1 MYNTLSNGLKSRF
14 YPAKEWIKK
23 NSANIVLFGQFWLI
37 ALIFFGLGIVYTQ
50 NFIKE
55 PPQVT
60 ITEPSEN
67 SVPVPTPAANAQP
80 VKTKNML
87 AQIGN
92 LVASKNGETYY
103 LTTCKNNIKE
113 ENKIYFQTEED
124 AKKAGFRQAKNCFK
138 EVGLPPA
145 DSQLHP

>member
-1 MYNTLSNGLKSRF
+1 MEIKSTF
-14 YPAKEWIKK
+14 IGAKEWIKK

-67 SVPVPTPAANAQP
+67 SVPVPTPATSAQP
-80 VKTKNML
+80 VKIKSML
-87 AQIGN
+87 AQIGG

>member
-1 MYNTLSNGLKSRF
+1 MEIKSTF
-14 YPAKEWIKK
+14 IGAKEWVKK
-23 NSANIVLFGQFWLI
+23 NIANLILLGQFGLI
-37 ALIFFGLGIVYTQ
+37 ALIFFGLGIVYSQ

-55 PPQVT
+55 PPQIT
-60 ITEPSEN
+60 ITEPPEN
-67 SVPVPTPAANAQP
+67 AVPAPHPSREATEGTAAPTASAQP
-80 VKTKNML
+80 VKTKSML
-87 AQIGN
+87 AQIGG

-138 EVGLPPA
+138 
-145 DSQLHP
+145 

>member
-1 MYNTLSNGLKSRF
+1 MEIKSTF
-14 YPAKEWIKK
+14 IGAKEWVKK
-23 NSANIVLFGQFWLI
+23 NIANLILLGQFGLI
-37 ALIFFGLGIVYTQ
+37 ALIFFGLGIVYSQ

-55 PPQVT
+55 PPQIT
-60 ITEPSEN
+60 ITEPPEN
-67 SVPVPTPAANAQP
+67 AVPAPAPTASAQP
-80 VKTKNML
+80 IKTKSML
-87 AQIGN
+87 AQIGG

-138 EVGLPPA
+138 
-145 DSQLHP
+145 

>member
-1 MYNTLSNGLKSRF
+1 MEIKSTF
-14 YPAKEWIKK
+14 IGAKEWIKK

-60 ITEPSEN
+60 ITEPPEN
-67 SVPVPTPAANAQP
+67 SAPTASTTAPTASAQP
-80 VKTKNML
+80 VKTKSML
-87 AQIGN
+87 AQIGG

-138 EVGLPPA
+138 
-145 DSQLHP
+145 

>member
-1 MYNTLSNGLKSRF
+1 MYNTLSDGLKSRF
-14 YPAKEWIKK
+14 YLAKEGVKK
-23 NSANIVLFGQFWLI
+23 NIANLILLGQFGLI

-55 PPQVT
+55 PPQIT
-60 ITEPSEN
+60 ITEPPEN
-67 SVPVPTPAANAQP
+67 AVPAPAPTASAQP
-80 VKTKNML
+80 VKTKSML
-87 AQIGN
+87 AQIGG

>member
-23 NSANIVLFGQFWLI
+23 NVANLILLGQFGLI

-60 ITEPSEN
+60 IAESPEN
-67 SVPVPTPAANAQP
+67 SAPTASTTAPTASFQP
-80 VKTKNML
+80 VKTKSML
-87 AQIGN
+87 AQIGS
-92 LVASKNGETYY
+92 LVASKNGEAYY

-124 AKKAGFRQAKNCFK
+124 AKKAGFRPAKNCFK
-138 EVGLPPA
+138 
-145 DSQLHP
+145 